1 MKRVVFITLGILFLT
16 IIVKT
21 YAETK
26 NLNFLEFTAI
36 RLRLGNPPMPIVEGN
51 NQEERFVNRCLALAE
66 MAATKDDTAAEER
79 LQELARNPY
88 RTFLKPLEEQS
99 YAKEAVEIKPEPV
112 EVEPE
117 PVVEPEPRKVE
128 AETVERQKEPE
139 ITKEATLKTESS
151 KQAEVK
157 SAKTY
162 WFEPVFASAI
172 LVIPFLADL
181 IY

>member
-1 MKRVVFITLGILFLT
+1 MKRVVFITLGILVLT
-16 IIVKT
+16 IIVEA

-26 NLNFLEFTAI
+26 YLNFLEFTAI
-36 RLRLGNPPMPIVEGN
+36 RIRLGNPPMPIIEGN
-51 NQEERFVNRCLALAE
+51 NQEERFVNRCLTLAE
-66 MAATKDDTAAEER
+66 MAATKDDAAAEER
-79 LQELARNPY
+79 LRELARNPY
-88 RTFLKPLEEQS
+88 RTFLEPLEEQS
-99 YAKEAVEIKPEPV
+99 YAKEAVEIKT
-112 EVEPE
+112 E
-117 PVVEPEPRKVE
+117 PVVEPEPRKIE
-128 AETVERQKEPE
+128 
-139 ITKEATLKTESS
+139 TESS